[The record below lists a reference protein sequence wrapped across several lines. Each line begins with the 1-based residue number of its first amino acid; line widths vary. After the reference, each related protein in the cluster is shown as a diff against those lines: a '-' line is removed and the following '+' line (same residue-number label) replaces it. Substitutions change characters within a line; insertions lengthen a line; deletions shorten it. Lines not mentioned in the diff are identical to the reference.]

1 MTEALDDK
9 ATSPWHA
16 GEIALQARVGVA
28 DRMAMVGRKVI
39 RDSMPDQ
46 HRDFYKQ
53 LPFVALGTVDGEGNA
68 WATLI
73 AGEPGFASS
82 PDPRSLDIN
91 LPRNPADPADAGM
104 DDGAAV
110 GLLGIELHTRRRN
123 RMNGTISRSS
133 AAAFTIAVEHAFG
146 NCPQYIQLRDW
157 HLKPGQSDKL
167 QANAEAPPHRAGN
180 LDDTA
185 RAIISR
191 ADTFFVASYV
201 DRDGAGR
208 QVDVSHRG
216 GKPGFVRIDE
226 AGVLTIPDFAGNL
239 HFNTLGNVLLNPK
252 VGLVFVDFESGDVL
266 HLSGDA
272 EVILD
277 SPEIAAFQ
285 GAERLWRFTPRI
297 AVLRTAAMTLQWT
310 FTDWSPN
317 SLMTGDWDEAA
328 ERLKAYELKAAW
340 RPFRVAKIV
349 DESAVIR
356 SFHLEPADGLGLIAH
371 AAGQHLPI
379 RLDIP
384 GEDRPVLRTYT
395 LSTAPSDS
403 RYRISVKRQGLASVH
418 LHDSVSEGDTI
429 EARAPAGDFT
439 LDALERRPAVL
450 MAAGVGVT
458 PMLAMLRHIVY
469 EGLRTRRVRPT
480 TFFYAARSKAE
491 RAFDDELSVLT
502 RQAAGSVRVVRLL
515 EVTDHAAPQEDYEA
529 LGRIDMDLLKQV
541 LGFDDHDFYLCGPPP
556 FMQSIYDGLRGL
568 NIADARVHAEAFGPA
583 SLKRTSDIAADEPAA
598 LPAAAPVPVAFAAS
612 GKEARWTP
620 ETANLLELAEARGL
634 TPEFS
639 CRGGSCGTCRT
650 RIIEGAVAY
659 PVKPSAKLNEG
670 EALICCAV
678 PADKASGGGDR
689 LILDL

>member
-1 MTEALDDK
+1 MTDASNVK
-9 ATSPWHA
+9 AASPWHA
-16 GEIALQARVGVA
+16 GEVALQTRVGVA
-28 DRMAMVGRKVI
+28 ERMEIFGRKVI
-39 RDSMPDQ
+39 RDFMPDQ
-46 HRDFYKQ
+46 HRDFYEQ
-53 LPFVALGTVDGEGNA
+53 LPFVAVGTVDTHGNA

-73 AGEPGFASS
+73 AGKPGFLSS
-82 PDPRSLDIN
+82 PDPRSLKID
-91 LPRNPADPADAGM
+91 LSRSPSDPADAGM
-104 DDGAAV
+104 DDGGAI

-123 RMNGTISRSS
+123 RLNGTIRRES
-133 AAAFTIAVEHAFG
+133 ASEFSIVVEHAFG

-157 HLKPGQSDKL
+157 HFRPKHRDIVEAAPQHSD
-167 QANAEAPPHRAGN
+167 Q
-180 LDDTA
+180 LDAHA
-185 RAIISR
+185 RAIIAR
-191 ADTFFVASYV
+191 ADTFFVTSYV
-201 DRDGAGR
+201 DREDGNR
-208 QVDVSHRG
+208 QVDASHRG
-216 GKPGFVRIDE
+216 GKPGFVRVDD

-239 HFNTLGNVLLNPK
+239 HFNTLGNILLNPK
-252 VGLVFVDFESGDVL
+252 AGIVFVDFESGNML

-272 EVILD
+272 EVVLD

-297 AVLRTAAMTLQWT
+297 VVLRSAAMPLRWT

-317 SLMTGDWDEAA
+317 SLMTGDWNEVA
-328 ERLKAYELKAAW
+328 ERVKVSELKVAW

-349 DESAVIR
+349 DESTVIR
-356 SFHLEPADGLGLIAH
+356 SFYLEPDDGLGLIPH
-371 AAGQHLPI
+371 VAGQHLPI
-379 RLDIP
+379 RLDIA

-395 LSTAPSDS
+395 LSTAPSDNK
-403 RYRISVKRQGLASVH
+403 YRISVKRQGLASNH
-418 LHDSVSEGDTI
+418 LHDKVREGDII
-429 EARAPAGDFT
+429 EVRSPAGDFT
-439 LDALERRPAVL
+439 LDAHERRPAVL

-458 PMLAMLRHIVY
+458 PMLTMLRHIVY
-469 EGLRTRRVRPT
+469 EGLRTRHVRST

-491 RAFDDELSVLT
+491 RAFDDELAVLAT
-502 RQAAGSVRVVRLL
+502 QAKGTVRVVRLL
-515 EVTDHAAPQEDYEA
+515 EVPDDAVLHEDYEA
-529 LGRIDMDLLKQV
+529 LGRIDMALLKQV

-568 NIADARVHAEAFGPA
+568 NIADVRVHAEAFGPA
-583 SLKRTSDIAADEPAA
+583 SLARTKDHADAGPTTVPAT
-598 LPAAAPVPVAFAAS
+598 APVPVAFAAS

-620 ETANLLELAEARGL
+620 DVGNLLELAEARGL

-659 PVKPSAKLNEG
+659 PVEPSAKLTEG